1 MKLNKKFLAAAG
13 CAGVL
18 AFAITGCSGKA
29 AQADTPAQTEVTS
42 EAETVEG
49 IESSEEADEENAVS
63 EAVGNAESKDEK
75 NAVSEAE
82 GNAVSEAEGDA
93 ESDVE
98 ENADLEADAA
108 VSETICVWGPVVSV
122 EEGSI
127 MIDNQSGISSDGDM
141 VLQIAEDTRILEA
154 ENGFPVELT
163 DIKEGE
169 VIYANIGPAMTMSL
183 PPQTTAEAIICQ
195 VPEDFKAPAYV
206 QVVEMELG
214 KDESYV
220 LTASNGETY
229 QVAADCQIIPF
240 LTRNIVTLQDV
251 TEAST
256 VLVWSDAEN
265 NAERLVLFAE

>member
-63 EAVGNAESKDEK
+63 EAEGNAESKDEK

-82 GNAVSEAEGDA
+82 DNAVSEAEGDA